1 MIPPDLIE
9 FESYDSL
16 VKKWRQLS
24 DLADMMYLRYGLTEE
39 TNRAY
44 DEAGE
49 VFIQILEMRKRIN
62 V

>member
-1 MIPPDLIE
+1 MIPTALIE
-9 FESYDSL
+9 FETHDSL
-16 VKKWRQLS
+16 MKKWRQLS
-24 DLADMMYLRYGLTEE
+24 DLADTLYLRYGLTEE

-49 VFIQILEMRKRIN
+49 VFIQILELRKRIN